1 MELISIRGCLR
12 RQSNKKR
19 GEKSLENQSS
29 GGELIPGV
37 GEAGR
42 ADCSPLLAAEGPGG
56 QRLRRLEGLAVL
68 SAVEEVAGGAG
79 GGGRCCSPYGFNL
92 ALVPW

>member
-1 MELISIRGCLR
+1 MELISVCGCLR
-12 RQSNKKR
+12 LRSNKTR

-56 QRLRRLEGLAVL
+56 QRLEGLAVL
-68 SAVEEVAGGAG
+68 SAAEEVAGGAG

-92 ALVPW
+92 ALIPC